1 MQCGYSN
8 LYLYLYLHLSL
19 YLRLYLYFID
29 LIFSPRPHFW
39 HNLLFFVWILP
50 LQKLLQV
57 PNAQVLLQEVWQ
69 WLPWGVQ
76 LQVHPLRKR
85 LPLLLWPLQVS
96 VIILCYS
103 GWHLVIRLS
112 VCLSKVILSNPK
124 SKEWLMSTSNFLGS
138 SWVLIFQHW
147 LCLVQQEWLA
157 MRAEL
162 HHWPRL
168 KEGKPLSS
176 KWVSKVPKQYPHC
189 IKNYQIVP
197 KSTQNNHYPGTNQ
210 KYCASQQGDCKHI
223 GYCDPNATCKKKA
236 NVSIYDD
243 IHLCL
248 TLEIFM
254 CSACDSGYL
263 ESFLLPCAMWLIF
276 PNAQVGKFGQYWQCE
291 CNKGWSGE

>member
-1 MQCGYSN
+1 MNTFTFFNYLHFHFYFQECACWWDITRNDCACCKKGVGAMQCGYSN

-124 SKEWLMSTSNFLGS
+124 PTEWLMSTLNFLGS

-147 LCLVQQEWLA
+147 LCLVQQND
-157 MRAEL
+157 RCS
-162 HHWPRL
+162 HWIILGHP
-168 KEGKPLSS
+168 
-176 KWVSKVPKQYPHC
+176 
-189 IKNYQIVP
+189 
-197 KSTQNNHYPGTNQ
+197 
-210 KYCASQQGDCKHI
+210 
-223 GYCDPNATCKKKA
+223 
-236 NVSIYDD
+236 
-243 IHLCL
+243 
-248 TLEIFM
+248 
-254 CSACDSGYL
+254 
-263 ESFLLPCAMWLIF
+263 
-276 PNAQVGKFGQYWQCE
+276 
-291 CNKGWSGE
+291 

>member
-1 MQCGYSN
+1 MWCFSGINGLMRFVLLELGFVLLCMHYLQQCWTKMKYVVGTYVVFVFVFLF
-8 LYLYLYLHLSL
+8 LYL

-112 VCLSKVILSNPK
+112 VCLSKVILSNP
-124 SKEWLMSTSNFLGS
+124 T
-138 SWVLIFQHW
+138 
-147 LCLVQQEWLA
+147 
-157 MRAEL
+157 
-162 HHWPRL
+162 
-168 KEGKPLSS
+168 
-176 KWVSKVPKQYPHC
+176 
-189 IKNYQIVP
+189 
-197 KSTQNNHYPGTNQ
+197 
-210 KYCASQQGDCKHI
+210 
-223 GYCDPNATCKKKA
+223 
-236 NVSIYDD
+236 
-243 IHLCL
+243 
-248 TLEIFM
+248 
-254 CSACDSGYL
+254 
-263 ESFLLPCAMWLIF
+263 
-276 PNAQVGKFGQYWQCE
+276 
-291 CNKGWSGE
+291 